1 MTDQVDFATP
11 GPTAAPPVKDK
22 SLDRSLILGV
32 AWTAGMKWGTQI
44 LSWASTLVVA
54 RLLAPTDYGLYGMA
68 MVFQGFLAPI
78 YDLGIGAAIIQRRD
92 LSDDDIAR
100 LGGLTLLLGVA
111 FAGLTIALAPP
122 VAAFYRES
130 AVEWILVAL
139 ALGSAIGSVQI
150 LPRTLLARRLQF
162 RTIAMIDGIG
172 AITQTVATVA
182 FALAGFKY
190 RALVYGA
197 VISAVITTG
206 VALAAAPHR
215 YAWPRRSPH
224 IGGAVTYGWHVALS
238 RMGWYIYSNADFA
251 IVGRVLGKAALG
263 AYTFGWTIAT
273 IPVDRIASLVARVI
287 PSVFATIQ
295 DNVPAMRRYYLGITE
310 GLAFVVLPLAFGL
323 AMTADDFIRVVLG
336 GGWEGAIGPLRLLA
350 FYGGFRSLAAV
361 LSPVLVATGHARRN
375 FHYTLLA
382 TVVLLPLFYLGT
394 RWGPTGV
401 AAAWIIGLPVVSI
414 PAYAYTLRLLDTSV
428 GAYVRAL
435 WPALSASLAM
445 AAAVAAVRVAAAPW
459 PVALRFAAEVAVGA
473 AVYGGVVWGLYR
485 ARIDAFRSLLSAARG
500 TNREA

>member
-1 MTDQVDFATP
+1 MDV
-11 GPTAAPPVKDK
+11 APPAAGAAQVPPVRDK

-44 LSWASTLVVA
+44 LSWASTLIVA
-54 RLLAPTDYGLYGMA
+54 RLLTPTDYGLFGMA

-92 LSDDDIAR
+92 LTEDDVAR
-100 LGGLTLLLGVA
+100 LGGLTLLLGAA
-111 FAGLTIALAPP
+111 FAALTIALAQP
-122 VAAFYRES
+122 VAAFFREP
-130 AVEWILVAL
+130 AVEWILVWL
-139 ALGSAIGSVQI
+139 ALGSAVGAIQI
-150 LPRTLLARRLQF
+150 LPRILLARRLQF
-162 RTIAMIDGIG
+162 RALATIDGIG
-172 AITQTVATVA
+172 AVTQTIATVA
-182 FALAGFKY
+182 LALAGFKY

-197 VISAVITTG
+197 VASAIITTA
-206 VALAAAPHR
+206 VAITTAPHR
-215 YAWPRRSPH
+215 YAWPQRSAKVRD
-224 IGGAVTYGWHVALS
+224 AVMYGWHVALS
-238 RMGWYIYSNADFA
+238 RIGWYIYTNADFA

-323 AMTADDFIRVVLG
+323 AITADDFVRVVLG
-336 GGWEGAIGPLRLLA
+336 RGWEGAIGPLRLLA

-361 LSPVLVATGHARRN
+361 LSPVLVAIGHARRN

-382 TVVLLPLFYLGT
+382 TLVLPPLFYVGT
-394 RWGPTGV
+394 RWGPAGV
-401 AAAWIIGLPVVSI
+401 AAAWIVGLPIVSI
-414 PAYAYTLRLLDTSV
+414 PAYAYTLRLLDTS
-428 GAYVRAL
+428 AREYVRAL

-445 AAAVAAVRVAAAPW
+445 AAGVVAVRAAAVSW
-459 PVALRFAAEVAVGA
+459 PPGLRFAVEVPVGA
-473 AVYGGVVWGLYR
+473 ALYVGVVLALYR
-485 ARIDAFRSLLSAARG
+485 PRVEAFRALLAAARAAKHSG
-500 TNREA
+500 

>member
-1 MTDQVDFATP
+1 MDVA
-11 GPTAAPPVKDK
+11 PTGAAPVPPVRDK

-54 RLLAPTDYGLYGMA
+54 RLLTPTDYGLFGMA

-92 LSDDDIAR
+92 LGEDDVAR
-100 LGGLTLLLGVA
+100 LGGLTLLLGAA
-111 FAGLTIALAPP
+111 FAGLTILLAQP
-122 VAAFYRES
+122 VAVFFREP
-130 AVEWILVAL
+130 AVEWILVWL
-139 ALGSAIGSVQI
+139 ALGSAIAAMQI

-162 RTIAMIDGIG
+162 RTVAMIDGIG
-172 AITQTVATVA
+172 AVTQTIATVA
-182 FALAGFKY
+182 LALAGFQY

-197 VISAVITTG
+197 VVSAVITTG
-206 VALAAAPHR
+206 VAMTAAPHR
-215 YAWPRRSPH
+215 YAWPKRSANVR
-224 IGGAVTYGWHVALS
+224 GAVTYGWHVALS
-238 RMGWYIYSNADFA
+238 RIGWYVYTNADFA

-263 AYTFGWTIAT
+263 AYTFGWTVAT

-287 PSVFATIQ
+287 PGVFATIQ

-310 GLAFVVLPLAFGL
+310 GLSFVVLPLAFGL
-323 AMTADDFIRVVLG
+323 AITADDFVRVVLG
-336 GGWEGAIGPLRLLA
+336 QEWEGAIGPLRLLG

-361 LSPVLVATGHARRN
+361 LSPVLVAIGQARRN

-382 TVVLLPLFYLGT
+382 TLVLPPLFYAGT

-401 AAAWIIGLPVVSI
+401 AAAWIIGLPIVSV

-428 GAYVRAL
+428 GQYVRAL
-435 WPALSASLAM
+435 WPALSASLVM
-445 AAAVAAVRVAAAPW
+445 AAALLAVRAAAGPW
-459 PVALRFAAEVAVGA
+459 PLGLRFAVEVSVGA
-473 AVYGGVVWGLYR
+473 AVYVGVVLGLYR
-485 ARIDAFRSLLSAARG
+485 PRVEAFRGLLAAARG
-500 TNREA
+500 AKGSG